1 MARLSEHGIRLS
13 SMSPSFLN
21 SNSTSHTWPFSAV
34 AELIDNA
41 SDPGVSAKQI
51 WIDVVEEAGQRCLT
65 FTDNGSG
72 MTPNKLH
79 KMLSFGF
86 TEKGSGK
93 ASQHAIGVYGNGFKS
108 GSMRLG
114 RDALIFT
121 KNGGC
126 QTVGMLSQ
134 TYLENIKAQA
144 VIVPIVPFNQQTK
157 SLVTTEDSEASLA
170 AILTNSIITSLEQI
184 HVHFDSIP
192 AKKGTKILIWNIRRA
207 KDGNPE
213 IDFDTD
219 TADFRLPSIQIE
231 ELRKGLRSSGTL
243 RAEQNIPD
251 MHYSLRAY
259 LSILYLKPRTQ
270 VILRGKKN
278 LPKLVAKRLKH
289 VEHDVYKPHFSKEK
303 VKVTFGLTPK
313 NKDHYGIMMYHKNR
327 LIKAYEKVGCQLKAS
342 GQRVGVGVI
351 GVIECNFLRP
361 AHNKQD
367 FEYTKEYRLTLGALG
382 LKLNDYWREV
392 TEKKAREREFQA
404 LDRDNSEDDPD
415 DVEAPVW
422 LQCEE
427 CLKWRSVPA
436 DHYDV
441 VPESWNCSQNPNP
454 RYRSCSSPEEA
465 EDSEELLTPSYQ
477 KNHKKH
483 EQPKSRKRER
493 SLEVCVPQDPAA
505 KHQILLRSS
514 SEPSQRVGS
523 EDQCQAEDDS
533 ADQTTSADDPGDNQT
548 DTHANEDAGEQNAA
562 SAEATHT
569 RRESTG
575 RDTVIKDMIQGQEE
589 TETSDRRREDEEG
602 NKKKDRS
609 AEPTE
614 RERERPT
621 LSLKRKPGSLFY
633 CVKKKPCLWEVR
645 KPDSENMAEEKNPGK
660 QKDATETPSSE
671 KTKQDGSSR
680 AEKQADKAQRVV
692 TNLTWTHS
700 LPSTQTVMVSPLS
713 RTEGPR
719 SRPPPPQGSDWDVNV
734 QRLAGLEKEAQRLR
748 RLLGLEI
755 KKTTQGTMTT
765 ADGGPATADSRE
777 VGCQTDDAE
786 SSTSSSSPDRASG
799 LEEVL
804 AQGQGAVCGPK
815 EQPEQDRPSK
825 DKMESQSRV
834 RASDNEA
841 FEDIRSPQ
849 ESLLGIRN
857 NVVVL
862 LTALLPHLDLGGIS
876 METTDVDN
884 VLQQII
890 EVNSLKL

>member
-1 MARLSEHGIRLS
+1 
-13 SMSPSFLN
+13 
-21 SNSTSHTWPFSAV
+21 
-34 AELIDNA
+34 
-41 SDPGVSAKQI
+41 
-51 WIDVVEEAGQRCLT
+51 
-65 FTDNGSG
+65 

>member
-1 MARLSEHGIRLS
+1 MLC
-13 SMSPSFLN
+13 
-21 SNSTSHTWPFSAV
+21 FSACLFKV
-34 AELIDNA
+34 SEYVFLTSQAILC
-41 SDPGVSAKQI
+41 SDLNPVLQ
-51 WIDVVEEAGQRCLT
+51 
-65 FTDNGSG
+65 
-72 MTPNKLH
+72 
-79 KMLSFGF
+79 
-86 TEKGSGK
+86 
-93 ASQHAIGVYGNGFKS
+93 
-108 GSMRLG
+108 
-114 RDALIFT
+114 
-121 KNGGC
+121 
-126 QTVGMLSQ
+126 
-134 TYLENIKAQA
+134 
-144 VIVPIVPFNQQTK
+144 

-184 HVHFDSIP
+184 HTHFDSIP

-219 TADFRLPSIQIE
+219 TTDFRLPPIQIE

-278 LPKLVAKRLKH
+278 LPKLVSKRLKH

-351 GVIECNFLRP
+351 GVIECNFLKP

-392 TEKKAREREFQA
+392 TEKRAREREFQA

-427 CLKWRSVPA
+427 CLKWRSIPA
-436 DHYDV
+436 NHYDD

-477 KNHKKH
+477 KNHKKQ

-493 SLEVCVPQDPAA
+493 SLEVCAFKDQTA
-505 KHQILLRSS
+505 KHQILSRSS

-523 EDQCQAEDDS
+523 ADQCLAEENDD
-533 ADQTTSADDPGDNQT
+533 DQTSTDDPGDNHT
-548 DTHANEDAGEQNAA
+548 DTHANEDARKQNAA
-562 SAEATHT
+562 SATRV

-575 RDTVIKDMIQGQEE
+575 RDTVIKDTIQGQEE
-589 TETSDRRREDEEG
+589 TETSGQKREDEEG
-602 NKKKDRS
+602 NKKKDKS
-609 AEPTE
+609 SEPTE

-645 KPDSENMAEEKNPGK
+645 QPDSENVAEKKNPRK
-660 QKDATETPSSE
+660 QKDVPEAPTLE
-671 KTKQDGSSR
+671 KSKQDGSSR
-680 AEKQADKAQRVV
+680 AEKQADKAQRMV

-700 LPSTQTVMVSPLS
+700 LTSTQTVMVSPLS

-719 SRPPPPQGSDWDVNV
+719 SRPPPPQGSDWDVNA

-748 RLLGLEI
+748 RLLGQEI

-777 VGCQTDDAE
+777 VGCQTDEAE
-786 SSTSSSSPDRASG
+786 
-799 LEEVL
+799 V
-804 AQGQGAVCGPK
+804 
-815 EQPEQDRPSK
+815 
-825 DKMESQSRV
+825 SRV
-834 RASDNEA
+834 YCN
-841 FEDIRSPQ
+841 
-849 ESLLGIRN
+849 
-857 NVVVL
+857 
-862 LTALLPHLDLGGIS
+862 H
-876 METTDVDN
+876 
-884 VLQQII
+884 
-890 EVNSLKL
+890 

>member
-170 AILTNSIITSLEQI
+170 AILTNSIITTQEQI
-184 HVHFDSIP
+184 HAHFDSIP
-192 AKKGTKILIWNIRRA
+192 SKKGTKILIWNIRRA

-219 TADFRLPSIQIE
+219 TTDFRLPSIQIE
-231 ELRKGLRSSGTL
+231 ELRKGLRSSGSL

-270 VILRGKKN
+270 IILRGKKN
-278 LPKLVAKRLKH
+278 LPRLVSKRLKH

-303 VKVTFGLTPK
+303 VKVTFGMTLK

-327 LIKAYEKVGCQLKAS
+327 LIKAYEKVGCQQKSS

-351 GVIECNFLRP
+351 GVIECNFLKP

-404 LDRDNSEDDPD
+404 LDRDNSEDDLD
-415 DVEAPVW
+415 DVEAPLW

-436 DHYDV
+436 DHYDE

-454 RYRSCSSPEEA
+454 RYRTCSSPEEA

-477 KNHKKH
+477 KNHKKQ

-493 SLEVCVPQDPAA
+493 SLEVCVFQDQVA
-505 KHQILLRSS
+505 KHQILSRSA
-514 SEPSQRVGS
+514 SEPSQLTHTVR
-523 EDQCQAEDDS
+523 S
-533 ADQTTSADDPGDNQT
+533 ADQCHAEENNADQTNTDDPGDYYT
-548 DTHANEDAGEQNAA
+548 DTHANDDARTQNAV

-569 RRESTG
+569 RRDSTG
-575 RDTVIKDMIQGQEE
+575 RDAAIKDAIPGQEE
-589 TETSDRRREDEEG
+589 NESSGPRREDAER
-602 NKKKDRS
+602 NKKKVRNMES
-609 AEPTE
+609 MA
-614 RERERPT
+614 RERESAPT

-645 KPDSENMAEEKNPGK
+645 QPASENMAGENNPGE
-660 QKDATETPSSE
+660 QKDIPETPSSE
-671 KTKQDGSSR
+671 KTKQDSSSR
-680 AEKQADKAQRVV
+680 AEKQADTAQRVL

-700 LPSTQTVMVSPLS
+700 LTSTQTVKVSPLS

-719 SRPPPPQGSDWDVNV
+719 SRPPPPQGSDREANV
-734 QRLAGLEKEAQRLR
+734 QKLAGLEKEAQRLR

-755 KKTTQGTMTT
+755 TKATRGTMTT
-765 ADGGPATADSRE
+765 AEGGPATTASRE
-777 VGCQTDDAE
+777 VGCQTDEAE
-786 SSTSSSSPDRASG
+786 SSTSSI
-799 LEEVL
+799 EEVP
-804 AQGQGAVCGPK
+804 AQGQRAVCGPK
-815 EQPEQDRPSK
+815 EQPEQDIPSK
-825 DKMESQSRV
+825 DKTETHS
-834 RASDNEA
+834 EA
-841 FEDIRSPQ
+841 CEDSRSPQ

-876 METTDVDN
+876 METTDVDS